1 MPKVSVI
8 IPVYNCEGYIEKCA
22 RSLFEQSLEG
32 VEYIFINDCTKDSSI
47 EILENVVSCYRDR
60 EVLII
65 NNDTNI
71 GPGPSRNAGI
81 RAAQGEYIIF
91 CDSDDFVESDAY
103 ENMYLLAK
111 QKDADVV
118 ACGIGYYDENGE
130 CLFSELYHTNEIT
143 KESLYDLKRLEGGI
157 HSSSCNKLVKRDF
170 LLQHSILFAN
180 GVVMWDD
187 LFVTILYRFFANRMC
202 VIDKPY
208 YHYIMH
214 PNSITHESILKQTDS
229 QILCARLI
237 SDYFVGMEIDERLKR
252 SLMFLKFKSK
262 SALYKKDTLRRW
274 LSLFPESHRYIWSF
288 RDYCGTKFAIGRIF
302 VANLGLFGWNCI
314 TILGRIKRLF
324 IMSFHKL

>member
-1 MPKVSVI
+1 MPKVSAIV
-8 IPVYNCEGYIEKCA
+8 PVYNCEQYIAKCA
-22 RSLFEQSLEG
+22 CSLFEQSLDDI
-32 VEYIFINDCTKDSSI
+32 EYIFVNDCTKDNSV
-47 EILENVVSCYRDR
+47 EILEEVVSRYPDR
-60 EVLII
+60 AVTIV

-81 RAAQGEYIIF
+81 QVAKGEYIIF
-91 CDSDDFVESDAY
+91 CDSDDFVECEAY

-118 ACGIGYYDENGE
+118 ACGIGYYDENDV
-130 CLFSELYHTNEIT
+130 CLFSELYHASEIT

-170 LLQHSILFAN
+170 LLRHSISFAD

-187 LFVTILYRFFANRMC
+187 LFVTIRYRFFANRMC

-214 PNSITHESILKQTDS
+214 PNSVTHEGILKRTES

-237 SDYFVGMEIDERLKR
+237 SDYFMSVEIDEKLKR

-262 SALYKKDTLRRW
+262 TALYKKETLKRW

-288 RDYCGTKFAIGRIF
+288 RDYYGAKFAIGRIF
-302 VANLGLFGWNCI
+302 VANLGLFGWNFI
-314 TILGRIKRLF
+314 SILGRIKRL
-324 IMSFHKL
+324 IYKVLS